1 MSVEC
6 GQPGRPLDLAKYGPQ
21 IRVQIGFDHDYQVE
35 IPLKKPRI
43 PEASFVGVVD
53 TGANQTS
60 IDIGV
65 ADRLR
70 LPLVDKTDSVNVH
83 GVVKSN
89 MYAVHMYFPD
99 LDYPA
104 IGTLVGTRL
113 SETGFNC
120 DLLLGR
126 DFLKDIQM
134 LYDGRTG
141 SVKLA
146 RQ

>member
-1 MSVEC
+1 MPIEC
-6 GQPGRPLDLAKYGPQ
+6 GQPGKPLDLAMRGP
-21 IRVQIGFDHDYQVE
+21 RVYMQIGFDRDYEVE
-35 IPLKKPRI
+35 FPLKKPRI
-43 PEASFVGVVD
+43 PEALFADVID
-53 TGANQTS
+53 TGANQTA
-60 IDIGV
+60 IDIGI
-65 ADRLR
+65 ANRLR
-70 LPLVDKTDSVNVH
+70 LPLIDRTDSVNVH

-104 IGTLVGTRL
+104 IGELVGARL
-113 SETGFNC
+113 AETGFDC

-126 DFLKDIQM
+126 DFLKDLQM

-146 RQ
+146 R